1 MGGLEDAAALQY
13 VFWISAVSSVK
24 RLRPLV
30 EGKGSVLNIE
40 QQIFVVLINSLEK
53 RVLWKPMVFL
63 GGGGSSG
70 GNPQKDI

>member
-13 VFWISAVSSVK
+13 VFWISAVSTVK

-53 RVLWKPMVFL
+53 RVL
-63 GGGGSSG
+63 
-70 GNPQKDI
+70 